1 MENVE
6 NETSIP
12 SIAALLPAA
21 KDYHTNSIMA
31 MITLHSLPAL
41 QVLRSPQNGAQLEF
55 ATLVFL
61 ERSSVHDWKLRL
73 DYLQSLAQSAL
84 GSAPCQLQNRVAS
97 IVKGFVHSFGAL
109 FNSQLMEK
117 LNNIRS
123 DVTSAQF
130 GQWLCDAK

>member
-1 MENVE
+1 MENLE
-6 NETSIP
+6 NESPID
-12 SIAALLPAA
+12 SIAALFPSTE
-21 KDYHTNSIMA
+21 DYHTNSVMA

-41 QVLRSPQNGAQLEF
+41 QAFRSSQSGAQLEF

-84 GSAPCQLQNRVAS
+84 GSAPCQLQNSVAS
-97 IVKGFVHSFGAL
+97 TVKGFLHSFGAL

-123 DVTSAQF
+123 DVKSAQF
-130 GQWLCDAK
+130 G